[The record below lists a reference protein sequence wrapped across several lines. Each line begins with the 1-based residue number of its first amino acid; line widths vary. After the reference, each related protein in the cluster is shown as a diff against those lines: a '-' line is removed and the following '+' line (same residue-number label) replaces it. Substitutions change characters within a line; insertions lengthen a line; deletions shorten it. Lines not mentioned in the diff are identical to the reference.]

1 MMYPVIRKFAVI
13 AFLSCLVV
21 SSMAQDPGG
30 PKNKLSSAEKTENK
44 PFRVLTNGKQI
55 TIQSNKN
62 ISKIIV
68 WTSGGNRFVEQSNI
82 ETSSYN
88 FTIPAKEKLVFMML
102 ELHDGKRFTE
112 KIGIQQ

>member
-1 MMYPVIRKFAVI
+1 MMYLVIRKLAVI
-13 AFLSCLVV
+13 TFFICIVS

-30 PKNKLSSAEKTENK
+30 PKNKLSSSEKTESR

-55 TIQSNKN
+55 TIQSSKN
-62 ISKIIV
+62 INKIIV

-88 FTIPAKEKLVFMML
+88 FTIPAKEKFVFMML
-102 ELHDGKRFTE
+102 ELQEGKRFTE
-112 KIGIQQ
+112 KIGVQQ

>member
-1 MMYPVIRKFAVI
+1 MMYPVIRKIAVI
-13 AFLSCLVV
+13 ACFTCFVG

-30 PKNKLSSAEKTENK
+30 PSNKLSPVERSGSK

-68 WTSGGNRFVEQSNI
+68 WTASGNRFVEQANI
-82 ETSSYN
+82 EASSYN
-88 FTIPAKEKLVFMML
+88 FTIPAKEKFVFMML
-102 ELHDGKRFTE
+102 ELQGGKRFTE
-112 KIGIQQ
+112 KIGVQ

>member
-1 MMYPVIRKFAVI
+1 MMYPVIRKIVVI
-13 AFLSCLVV
+13 TFFTCLVG

-30 PKNKLSSAEKTENK
+30 PQSKLPSAERTESK

-68 WTSGGNRFVEQSNI
+68 WTSSGNRFVEQSNI
-82 ETSSYN
+82 EASSYN
-88 FTIPAKEKLVFMML
+88 FTIPAKEKFVFMML
-102 ELHDGKRFTE
+102 ELEGGKRFTE
-112 KIGIQQ
+112 KIGVQ

>member
-1 MMYPVIRKFAVI
+1 MMYPVIRKLAVI
-13 AFLSCLVV
+13 TFFICIVS

-30 PKNKLSSAEKTENK
+30 PKNKLSSSEKTESR

-55 TIQSNKN
+55 TIQSSKN
-62 ISKIIV
+62 INKIIV

-88 FTIPAKEKLVFMML
+88 FTIPAKEKFVFMML
-102 ELHDGKRFTE
+102 ELQGGKRFTE
-112 KIGIQQ
+112 KIGVQQ

>member
-1 MMYPVIRKFAVI
+1 MMYPVIRKLAVI
-13 AFLSCLVV
+13 AFFTCFVG

-30 PKNKLSSAEKTENK
+30 PKNKLSPVERSESK

-68 WTSGGNRFVEQSNI
+68 WTASGNRFVEQSNI
-82 ETSSYN
+82 EASSYN
-88 FTIPAKEKLVFMML
+88 FTIPAKEKFVFMML
-102 ELHDGKRFTE
+102 ELQGGKRFTE
-112 KIGIQQ
+112 KIGVQ

>member
-1 MMYPVIRKFAVI
+1 MMYLAIRKLAVI
-13 AFLSCLVV
+13 ALFTCIVD
-21 SSMAQDPGG
+21 SSLAQDPG
-30 PKNKLSSAEKTENK
+30 PKNKLSSAEKTETK
-44 PFRVLTNGKQI
+44 PFRILTNGQQI

-82 ETSSYN
+82 EASSYN

-102 ELHDGKRFTE
+102 ELQGGKRFTE
-112 KIGIQQ
+112 KIGVQQ